1 MSQSYT
7 IVESSNPPLKKWNV
21 EDYHRMIEF
30 GILTPADQVEL
41 LEGVI
46 VQLNPQRS
54 PHAAT
59 TQCASDYLRERLMGQ
74 VIVRVQ
80 LPITLPPDSE
90 PEPDIAIV
98 RLDPRKYFYRH
109 SQPDDILFLA
119 EVADSTL
126 NEDRT
131 RKASLY
137 AKANISEYWVL
148 DVNRRQVLGFR
159 RSNGDLYTE
168 EFVLSENDSIE
179 LSTFQ
184 GIVFSTG
191 QLFP

>member
-1 MSQSYT
+1 MPQSPT
-7 IVESSNPPLKKWNV
+7 IAESPNPPLKKWSV

-30 GILTPADQVEL
+30 GILTREDQVEL
-41 LEGVI
+41 LEGMI

-59 TQCASDYLRERLMGQ
+59 TQCASDYLRERLTGR

-98 RLDPRKYFYRH
+98 RLDPRKYFDRH
-109 SQPDDILFLA
+109 PQSNDILFLA

-126 NEDRT
+126 REDRT
-131 RKASLY
+131 YKAKLY

-148 DVNRRQVLGFR
+148 DVNNRQVLGFR
-159 RSNGDLYTE
+159 QSNRDRYCE
-168 EFVLSENDSIE
+168 EFTLSENDSIE
-179 LSTFQ
+179 LVAFP
-184 GIVFSTG
+184 GILLSIS

>member
-1 MSQSYT
+1 MSQT
-7 IVESSNPPLKKWNV
+7 NLIGESPTPTLKKWSM
-21 EDYHRMIEF
+21 EDYHRMVEF

-59 TQCASDYLRERLMGQ
+59 KQCASDYLRERLMGQ

-98 RLDPRKYFYRH
+98 RLDPRKYFDRH
-109 SQPDDILFLA
+109 PQPDDILFLA

-126 NEDRT
+126 NEDRI
-131 RKASLY
+131 RKAKIY

-148 DVNRRQVLGFR
+148 DVHKRQVLGFR
-159 RSNGDLYTE
+159 RSDGEHYTE

-179 LSTFQ
+179 LFAFPEILIS
-184 GIVFSTG
+184 IS

>member
-7 IVESSNPPLKKWNV
+7 IIESSSPPLKKWSV

-59 TQCASDYLRERLMGQ
+59 TQCASDYLRQMLRGQ

-98 RLDPRKYFYRH
+98 RLDPRKYFDRH
-109 SQPDDILFLA
+109 PQPEDILLLA

-131 RKASLY
+131 RKAKLY
-137 AKANISEYWVL
+137 AKANICEYWVI
-148 DVNRRQVLGFR
+148 DVNKRQVLGFR
-159 RSNGDLYTE
+159 QSDGDRYSQ
-168 EFVLSENDSIE
+168 EFTLSENDSIG
-179 LSTFQ
+179 LSAFPE
-184 GIVFSTG
+184 ILILMS

>member
-1 MSQSYT
+1 MSQT
-7 IVESSNPPLKKWNV
+7 NLIGESPTPTLKKWSV
-21 EDYHRMIEF
+21 EDYHRIIEC

-46 VQLNPQRS
+46 VQSNPQRS

-59 TQCASDYLRERLMGQ
+59 TKCASDYLREMLRGQ
-74 VIVRVQ
+74 VIARVQ

-98 RLDPRKYFYRH
+98 RLERRKYFDRH
-109 SQPDDILFLA
+109 PQPDDILFLA

-131 RKASLY
+131 RKAKLY
-137 AKANISEYWVL
+137 AKANICEYWVI
-148 DVNRRQVLGFR
+148 DVNKRQVLGFR
-159 RSNGDLYTE
+159 RSNGDRYSE
-168 EFVLSENDSIE
+168 EFTLSENDSIE
-179 LSTFQ
+179 LVAFP
-184 GIVFSTG
+184 GIVFSMS

>member
-1 MSQSYT
+1 MSQSPP
-7 IVESSNPPLKKWNV
+7 IVESPNPPLKKWSV

-30 GILTPADQVEL
+30 GILTREDQVEL

-46 VQLNPQRS
+46 VQLSPQRS

-98 RLDPRKYFYRH
+98 RLDPRKYFDRH
-109 SQPDDILFLA
+109 PQSNDILFLA

-126 NEDRT
+126 REDRT
-131 RKASLY
+131 RKAKLY

-148 DVNRRQVLGFR
+148 DVNNRQVLGFR
-159 RSNGDLYTE
+159 KSNSDCYCE
-168 EFVLSENDSIE
+168 EFTLSENDSIE
-179 LSTFQ
+179 LVAFP
-184 GIVFSTG
+184 GILLSIS

>member
-1 MSQSYT
+1 MSQSNT
-7 IVESSNPPLKKWNV
+7 IVESPNPSLKKWSV

-59 TQCASDYLRERLMGQ
+59 TQCASDYLREMLRGQ

-90 PEPDIAIV
+90 PEPDIAVV
-98 RLDPRKYFYRH
+98 RLDPRRYFDRH
-109 SQPDDILFLA
+109 PHPDDILFLA

-131 RKASLY
+131 RKAKLY

-148 DVNRRQVLGFR
+148 DVHKRQVLGFR
-159 RSNGDLYTE
+159 RSDGDRYTE
-168 EFVLSENDSIE
+168 EFTLSENDTSELFAFSEILISI
-179 LSTFQ
+179 
-184 GIVFSTG
+184 G

>member
-1 MSQSYT
+1 MSQSNT
-7 IVESSNPPLKKWNV
+7 IVESPNPSLKKWSV

-59 TQCASDYLRERLMGQ
+59 TQCASDYLREMLRGE

-90 PEPDIAIV
+90 PEPEIAIV
-98 RLDPRKYFYRH
+98 RLERRKYLDH
-109 SQPDDILFLA
+109 HPQPDDILFLA

-131 RKASLY
+131 RKAKLY
-137 AKANISEYWVL
+137 AKASICEYWVI
-148 DVNRRQVLGFR
+148 DVNKRQVLGFR
-159 RSNGDLYTE
+159 QSDGDRYTE
-168 EFVLSENDSIE
+168 EFVLRANDSIE
-179 LSTFQ
+179 LVAFPEILILVS
-184 GIVFSTG
+184 

>member
-1 MSQSYT
+1 
-7 IVESSNPPLKKWNV
+7 
-21 EDYHRMIEF
+21 
-30 GILTPADQVEL
+30 
-41 LEGVI
+41 
-46 VQLNPQRS
+46 
-54 PHAAT
+54 
-59 TQCASDYLRERLMGQ
+59 MGQ

-90 PEPDIAIV
+90 PEPEIAIV
-98 RLDPRKYFYRH
+98 RLELRKDFDRH
-109 SQPDDILFLA
+109 PQPEDVLFLA

-126 NEDRT
+126 NGDRT
-131 RKASLY
+131 RKAKLY

-148 DVNRRQVLGFR
+148 DVNKRQVLGFR
-159 RSNGDLYTE
+159 RSNGDRYGE
-168 EFVLSENDSIE
+168 EFTLSENDSIE

>member
-1 MSQSYT
+1 MSQSNAIADPDPLT
-7 IVESSNPPLKKWNV
+7 IKKWNV
-21 EDYHRMIEF
+21 EDYHRMVEF

-41 LEGVI
+41 LEGAI

-59 TQCASDYLRERLMGQ
+59 TQCASDYLREKLMGQ

-90 PEPDIAIV
+90 LEPDIAIV
-98 RLDPRKYFYRH
+98 CLDPRKYFDRH
-109 SQPDDILFLA
+109 PQPKDILFLA

-131 RKASLY
+131 RKAKLY
-137 AKANISEYWVL
+137 AKANICEYWVI
-148 DVNRRQVLGFR
+148 DVNKRQVLGFR
-159 RSNGDLYTE
+159 RSNGDRYAE
-168 EFVLSENDSIE
+168 EFTLGENDSIE
-179 LSTFQ
+179 LVAFP
-184 GIVFSTG
+184 GIVLSMS

>member
-1 MSQSYT
+1 MSQSPT
-7 IVESSNPPLKKWNV
+7 SVESPYPPLKKWSLG
-21 EDYHRMIEF
+21 DYHRMIEF
-30 GILTPADQVEL
+30 GILTREDQVEL

-59 TQCASDYLRERLMGQ
+59 TQCASDYLRERLTGR

-98 RLDPRKYFYRH
+98 RLDPRKYFDRH
-109 SQPDDILFLA
+109 PQSNDILFLA

-126 NEDRT
+126 REDRT
-131 RKASLY
+131 RKAKLY

-148 DVNRRQVLGFR
+148 DVNNRQVLRFR
-159 RSNGDLYTE
+159 KSNRDRDCE
-168 EFVLSENDSIE
+168 EFTLSENDSIE
-179 LSTFQ
+179 LVAFP
-184 GIVFSTG
+184 GILLSIS